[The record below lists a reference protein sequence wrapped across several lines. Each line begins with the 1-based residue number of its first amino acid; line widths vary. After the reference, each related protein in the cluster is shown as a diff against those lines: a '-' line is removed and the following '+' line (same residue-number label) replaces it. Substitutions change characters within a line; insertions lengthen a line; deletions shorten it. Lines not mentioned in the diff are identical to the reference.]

1 MAPSPIGQNR
11 NEPKRERQGARCG
24 WVPCLPNFL
33 PGYQGGA
40 SWRGA
45 FLASVTTDGSVRI
58 PGRRLLVRRVLSV
71 QTRHQV
77 NAEMAYW
84 FPGNVP
90 FFARCRHPILER
102 AGRIVP

>member
-1 MAPSPIGQNR
+1 MPRKQSDKTGTSPNEKGRAP
-11 NEPKRERQGARCG
+11 GAGGC
-24 WVPCLPNFL
+24 PALQTFL

-71 QTRHQV
+71 QTQHQV

-84 FPGNVP
+84 FPLGMYRFLRDVDT
-90 FFARCRHPILER
+90 RS
-102 AGRIVP
+102 

>member
-1 MAPSPIGQNR
+1 MPRKTIGQNR
-11 NEPKRERQGARCG
+11 NKAKRERQGARCG
-24 WVPCLPNFL
+24 WVPCPPNFL

-71 QTRHQV
+71 QTQHQV

-84 FPGNVP
+84 FPLGMYRFLRDVDT
-90 FFARCRHPILER
+90 RS
-102 AGRIVP
+102 